1 MRMKQLRYF
10 IEVYQQMS
18 FSRASG
24 ELGISQPALSKV
36 IAQLEDEL
44 HVQLFDRSSRQLR
57 VTHEGETMY
66 TYAQKVMREAED
78 MKRAAEDIR
87 LHRKGRFTFG
97 LPPVIGSSFFPHI
110 ISTFKDAY
118 PDADLR
124 IVEEG
129 AKDMERSL
137 LEGSIDVGV
146 GILPINE
153 AAFDVVPLVERKLL
167 LVVSESHPLAER
179 EHVPL
184 TALRDE
190 NFLLFM
196 RGFSLYDR
204 VREACIDAGFEPKIV
219 NESTQWDF
227 LLKLARENM
236 GITFLPETV
245 LADAATS
252 GIKTIDVH
260 HPSIHWN
267 LALIRRKNSY
277 QSPAAEEWIRW
288 VRAYFGD

>member
-1 MRMKQLRYF
+1 
-10 IEVYQQMS
+10 
-18 FSRASG
+18 
-24 ELGISQPALSKV
+24 
-36 IAQLEDEL
+36 
-44 HVQLFDRSSRQLR
+44 
-57 VTHEGETMY
+57 MY

-78 MKRAAEDIR
+78 MKRAADDIR

-110 ISTFKDAY
+110 ISTFKGAY